1 MNRTPSRVLDWR
13 TPYELMYGRKPDVSR
28 LRIFACPGV
37 GKRFRPGAK
46 KLQRVNEKCIML
58 GYTEN
63 PAVHQVRWTND
74 NTIGTA
80 RTVVFD
86 ETGFLDAR
94 HTERVGDHIGPV
106 SSTVRTA
113 RARHVPR
120 NFDDIGRFRKQ
131 KERYDAYFKE
141 LSSLKTIGDF
151 AVVPRPASVQ
161 VFPLAE
167 LFTVK

>member
-106 SSTVRTA
+106 SSTMRTA
-113 RARHVPR
+113 RAAALGSSHVARH
-120 NFDDIGRFRKQ
+120 FYDIGRFR
-131 KERYDAYFKE
+131 EREKWCDAYFKE
-141 LSSLKTIGDF
+141 LKSWK
-151 AVVPRPASVQ
+151 
-161 VFPLAE
+161 
-167 LFTVK
+167 